1 MRARACVRLLA
12 AALLACLGAS
22 ASAQRPHVHGVAT
35 LAVSVE
41 GDALRLQLEA
51 PLEVLVGFEHAP
63 RTAAEGQALQRARE
77 LLARPELLRP
87 NAEAGCAPEVAEPP
101 EATLRRAEG
110 HADLA
115 REFGFR
121 CARPAQLKVI
131 DVGLFEAF
139 ARLQRIDA
147 VLVTASGQGKRTL
160 QRPHRN
166 LSLSSR

>member
-1 MRARACVRLLA
+1 MSARACVPFLA

-22 ASAQRPHVHGVAT
+22 ASAGRPHVHGVAT

-41 GDALRLQLEA
+41 GESLRVLLDA

-77 LLARPELLRP
+77 LLARPTLLRP
-87 NAEAGCAPEVAEPP
+87 NAEAGCTPEGAELP
-101 EATLRRAEG
+101 EGTLRHGDG

-115 REFGFR
+115 REFAFR
-121 CARPAQLKVI
+121 CARPEQLKVI

-147 VLVTASGQGKRTL
+147 VVVTAAGQGKRSL
-160 QRPHRN
+160 QRPQRN
-166 LSLSSR
+166 LGLGRR